1 MYRVG
6 IDIGGTFTDCVA
18 VDEDTGAVTTCK
30 VPTTPHDQSEGF
42 LAGIEALG
50 IGVEQI
56 SLVLH
61 GCTVGLNAVLT
72 RTGATIGVITTDG
85 FRDVLA
91 MGRGQRPSGDQFNPR
106 WQRAFGDTRDPF
118 CPRHLRRTVP
128 GRIDRTGREV
138 VPLDEEAVRREAR
151 FLVDQGVE
159 AILVC
164 FLNAYADDKHERRAA
179 AVVADV
185 APDLPVWTSTG
196 VHPCFKE
203 YPRFST
209 AAVNT
214 YVGPLVQRYLDRAE
228 RKLAE
233 AGYTGPLM
241 LMQSNG
247 GVLPARTARERPAYT
262 LQSGPTGG
270 VTGSERA
277 GRRIG
282 RRNLI
287 TLDIGGTSADC
298 AVIADGRPALTT
310 ELELEH
316 DVIIALP
323 AMAVHSIGAGGGS
336 VAWVDRRGALR
347 VGPRSAGAV
356 PGPACY
362 GRGGTEPTVT
372 DALAVLGVLDPAR
385 FMGGRSPFDTDA
397 ARAAVAP
404 IAEAL
409 SLTAEAAAQAIVDI
423 ATSAMVEAAREV
435 SVYNGIDPREFGLY
449 VYGSAGPVF
458 GARIGR
464 ELGAE
469 SVVVPPQPGELSAY
483 GLALADLR
491 CDVGE
496 PIVRALGALSP
507 DELEAAYDRL
517 RDEAARTLTSR
528 DTPSP
533 SERTAPSSKETA
545 RRCPSFG
552 RSGEIAYTRWLDGRY
567 QGQTWET
574 NGVPVPDGPLDD
586 AAIDVVR
593 ANFDETHRRTWGYAV
608 RRADVKATMARVT
621 ATVELGTPDAPEL
634 STTSDRTEPG
644 TGRVHLDGR
653 WQEIRIVRRDALAAG
668 ETVAGPALV
677 VQPTATTVLAEHDTA
692 TVDPTG
698 HLVITWKGTGR

>member
-6 IDIGGTFTDCVA
+6 IDVGGTFTDCVA
-18 VDEDTGAVTTCK
+18 VDEVTGAVTTGK

-42 LAGIEALG
+42 LAGIAALG
-50 IGVEQI
+50 IPMAEI

-72 RTGATIGVITTDG
+72 RTGATIGVITTEG

-106 WQRAFGDTRDPF
+106 WQRAFGDAREPF
-118 CPRHLRRTVP
+118 CPRWLRRTVP

-138 VPLDEEAVRREAR
+138 VALDEEALADEVR
-151 FLVDQGVE
+151 FLVGRGVE

-179 AVVADV
+179 SIAAELADV
-185 APDLPVWTSTG
+185 PVWTSTG

-209 AAVNT
+209 AVVNT
-214 YVGPLVQRYLDRAE
+214 YVGPPVQRYLDRAE
-228 RKLAE
+228 RRLAE

-241 LMQSNG
+241 VMQSNG
-247 GVLPARTARERPAYT
+247 GVLPVGTARERPAYT

-270 VTGSERA
+270 VTGAQRG
-277 GRRIG
+277 GRRLG
-282 RRNLI
+282 TPDLI

-298 AVIADGRPALTT
+298 AVVVDGEPVVTT
-310 ELELEH
+310 ELEIEH

-336 VAWVDRRGALR
+336 LAWVDRRGALR

-372 DALAVLGVLDPAR
+372 DALAVLGILDPAR
-385 FMGGRSPFDTDA
+385 FLGGASTFDTGAARAAFTPIARATGLTTEDA
-397 ARAAVAP
+397 ARAV
-404 IAEAL
+404 L
-409 SLTAEAAAQAIVDI
+409 DI
-423 ATSAMVEAAREV
+423 ATAAMVEAAREV
-435 SVYNGIDPREFGLY
+435 SVYNGIDPRRFALY

-464 ELGAE
+464 ALGSE

-491 CDVGE
+491 LDVGE
-496 PIVRALGALSP
+496 PVVRALGMLAP
-507 DELEAAYDRL
+507 DELEAAYTRL
-517 RDEAARTLTSR
+517 RDDADRTLGER
-528 DTPSP
+528 DIS
-533 SERTAPSSKETA
+533 
-545 RRCPSFG
+545 
-552 RSGEIAYTRWLDGRY
+552 YTRWLDGRY

-574 NGVPVPDGPLDD
+574 NGVPVPERPLDD
-586 AAIDVVR
+586 AAVDELR
-593 ANFDETHRRTWGYAV
+593 TNFDATHRRTWGYAV
-608 RRADVKATMARVT
+608 PRADVKATMARVT
-621 ATVELGTPDAPEL
+621 ATVELGTPDAPAP
-634 STTSDRTEPG
+634 TVPG
-644 TGRVHLDGR
+644 PDGAPGRARVHLDGR
-653 WQEIRIVRRDALAAG
+653 WQEVPVVAREGLAVGARV
-668 ETVAGPALV
+668 EGPALV
-677 VQPTATTVLAEHDTA
+677 VQPTATTVLEAGDRL
-692 TVDPTG
+692 TVDGTG
-698 HLVITWKGTGR
+698 HMIITWETA

>member
-1 MYRVG
+1 MFRVG

-50 IGVEQI
+50 IPVEQI

-72 RTGATIGVITTDG
+72 RTGATIGVITTEG

-106 WQRAFGDTRDPF
+106 WQRAFGDARDPF
-118 CPRHLRRTVP
+118 CPRHLRRTVH

-138 VPLDEEAVRREAR
+138 VGLDEEAVRREAR

-185 APDLPVWTSTG
+185 AADLPVWTSTG

-209 AAVNT
+209 AVVNT

-282 RRNLI
+282 RRDLI

-323 AMAVHSIGAGGGS
+323 AMDVHSIGAGGGS

-372 DALAVLGVLDPAR
+372 DALAVLGILDPAR
-385 FMGGRSPFDTDA
+385 FMGGNAQFDTDA
-397 ARAAVAP
+397 ARAAVEP
-404 IAEAL
+404 IADAL
-409 SLTAEAAAQAIVDI
+409 SLTPEAAAQAIVDI

-435 SVYNGIDPREFGLY
+435 SVYNGIDPRTFGLY

-458 GARIGR
+458 GSRIGR
-464 ELGAE
+464 QLGAE

-496 PIVRALGALSP
+496 PVVRALGALSP
-507 DELEAAYDRL
+507 DELEAAYGRL
-517 RDEAARTLTSR
+517 RDEAGRTLTR
-528 DTPSP
+528 
-533 SERTAPSSKETA
+533 ENAGA
-545 RRCPSFG
+545 
-552 RSGEIAYTRWLDGRY
+552 SGEITYTRWLDGRY

-586 AAIDVVR
+586 AAIDTVR

-634 STTSDRTEPG
+634 SSAPERGDPE
-644 TGRVHLDGR
+644 TGRVHLDGAWR
-653 WQEIRIVRRDALAAG
+653 EIPVLHRGRLAAG
-668 ETVAGPALV
+668 ERVDGPALV
-677 VQPTATTVLAEHDTA
+677 VQPTATTVLTEGDTA

-698 HLVITWKGTGR
+698 HLVITWSRS

>member
-1 MYRVG
+1 M
-6 IDIGGTFTDCVA
+6 
-18 VDEDTGAVTTCK
+18 
-30 VPTTPHDQSEGF
+30 
-42 LAGIEALG
+42 
-50 IGVEQI
+50 
-56 SLVLH
+56 LH

-72 RTGATIGVITTDG
+72 RTGATIGVITTEG

-106 WQRAFGDTRDPF
+106 WQRAFGDARDPF

-128 GRIDRTGREV
+128 GRIDRTGQEV
-138 VPLDEEAVRREAR
+138 VPLDEDALRREAE
-151 FLVDQGVE
+151 FLVGQGVE
-159 AILVC
+159 AVLVC

-228 RKLAE
+228 RKLAD

-241 LMQSNG
+241 VMQSNG

-270 VTGSERA
+270 VTGTERG

-282 RRNLI
+282 KQNLI

-323 AMAVHSIGAGGGS
+323 AMDVHSIGAGGGS

-347 VGPRSAGAV
+347 VGPRSAGAE

-372 DALAVLGVLDPAR
+372 DALAVLGILDPAR
-385 FMGGRSPFDTDA
+385 FMGGNARFDTDA
-397 ARAAVAP
+397 ARAAVEP
-404 IAEAL
+404 IAAAL
-409 SLTAEAAAQAIVDI
+409 SLTPEAAAQAIVDI

-435 SVYNGIDPREFGLY
+435 SVYNGIDPRNFGLY

-458 GARIGR
+458 GPRIGR
-464 ELGAE
+464 RLGAE

-496 PIVRALGALSP
+496 PIVRALGALAP
-507 DELEAAYDRL
+507 DELQAAYDRL
-517 RDEAARTLTSR
+517 RDEAGRTLTR
-528 DTPSP
+528 ENAT
-533 SERTAPSSKETA
+533 TQ
-545 RRCPSFG
+545 
-552 RSGEIAYTRWLDGRY
+552 GEIGYVRWLDGRY

-574 NGVPVPDGPLDD
+574 NGVPVPDGTLDD
-586 AAIDVVR
+586 AAIDTVR

-634 STTSDRTEPG
+634 SAAPG
-644 TGRVHLDGR
+644 RGDPTTGRVHLDGS
-653 WQEIRIVRRDALAAG
+653 WQDVPIVERDRLAAG
-668 ETVAGPALV
+668 ETVDGPALV
-677 VQPTATTVLAEHDTA
+677 VQPTATTLLESGDTA

-698 HLVITWKGTGR
+698 HLVITWSRS

>member
-6 IDIGGTFTDCVA
+6 IDVGGTFTDCVA
-18 VDEDTGAVTTCK
+18 VDEDTGAVRTCK

-42 LAGIEALG
+42 LAGIDALG
-50 IGVEQI
+50 IPMAEI

-72 RTGATIGVITTDG
+72 RTGATIGVITTEG

-106 WQRAFGDTRDPF
+106 WQRAFGDAREPF
-118 CPRHLRRTVP
+118 CPRWLRRTVP

-138 VPLDEEAVRREAR
+138 VALDEEALAREVR
-151 FLVDQGVE
+151 FLVGRGVE

-179 AVVADV
+179 SIAAELADV
-185 APDLPVWTSTG
+185 PVWTSTG

-209 AAVNT
+209 AVVNT
-214 YVGPLVQRYLDRAE
+214 YVGPPVQRYLDRAE
-228 RKLAE
+228 RRLAD

-241 LMQSNG
+241 VMQSNG
-247 GVLPARTARERPAYT
+247 GVLPVGTARDRPAYT

-270 VTGSERA
+270 VTGAQRG
-277 GRRIG
+277 GRRLG
-282 RRNLI
+282 APDLI

-298 AVIADGRPALTT
+298 AVVVGGEPVLTT
-310 ELELEH
+310 ELEIEH

-336 VAWVDRRGALR
+336 VAWVDQRGALR

-372 DALAVLGVLDPAR
+372 DALAVLGILDPAR
-385 FMGGRSPFDTDA
+385 FMGGASTFDTDA
-397 ARAAVAP
+397 ARAAFTP
-404 IAEAL
+404 IA
-409 SLTAEAAAQAIVDI
+409 TATGLGTEDAARAVLDI
-423 ATSAMVEAAREV
+423 ATAAMVEAAREV
-435 SVYNGIDPREFGLY
+435 SVYNGIDPRRFGLY

-464 ELGAE
+464 ALGSA
-469 SVVVPPQPGELSAY
+469 SVIVPPSPGELSAY

-491 CDVGE
+491 LDVGE
-496 PIVRALGALSP
+496 PVVRALGALAP
-507 DELEAAYDRL
+507 DELEAAYARL
-517 RDEAARTLTSR
+517 RDDAGRTL
-528 DTPSP
+528 
-533 SERTAPSSKETA
+533 
-545 RRCPSFG
+545 G
-552 RSGEIAYTRWLDGRY
+552 REDVAYTRWLDGRY

-574 NGVPVPDGPLDD
+574 NGVPVPERPLDD
-586 AAIDVVR
+586 AAIDELR
-593 ANFDETHRRTWGYAV
+593 TNFDATHRRTWGYAV
-608 RRADVKATMARVT
+608 PRADVKATMARVT
-621 ATVELGTPDAPEL
+621 ATVALGTPDAPAPAPAAG
-634 STTSDRTEPG
+634 DGPAGRA
-644 TGRVHLDGR
+644 RVHLDGR
-653 WQEIRIVRRDALAAG
+653 WREVPVVARDGLAVGARV
-668 ETVAGPALV
+668 EGPALV
-677 VQPTATTVLAEHDTA
+677 VQPTATTVLEAGDVL
-692 TVDPTG
+692 TVDATG
-698 HLVITWKGTGR
+698 HLTIEWERA

>member
-6 IDIGGTFTDCVA
+6 IDVGGTFTDCVA
-18 VDEDTGAVTTCK
+18 VDEVTGAVTTCK

-42 LAGIEALG
+42 LAGIDALG
-50 IGVEQI
+50 IPMAEI

-72 RTGATIGVITTDG
+72 RTGATIGVITTEG

-106 WQRAFGDTRDPF
+106 WQRAFGDAREPF
-118 CPRHLRRTVP
+118 CPRWLRRTVP

-138 VPLDEEAVRREAR
+138 VELDEEALADEVR
-151 FLVDQGVE
+151 FLVGRGVE

-179 AVVADV
+179 SIAAELAEV
-185 APDLPVWTSTG
+185 PVWTSTG

-209 AAVNT
+209 AVVNT
-214 YVGPLVQRYLDRAE
+214 YVGPPVQRYLDRAE
-228 RKLAE
+228 RRLAE

-241 LMQSNG
+241 VMQSNG
-247 GVLPARTARERPAYT
+247 GVLPVATARERPAYT

-270 VTGSERA
+270 VTGAQRGGQLLGA
-277 GRRIG
+277 PD
-282 RRNLI
+282 LI

-298 AVIADGRPALTT
+298 AVVVGGEPVVTT
-310 ELELEH
+310 ELEIEH

-336 VAWVDRRGALR
+336 LAWVDRRGALR
-347 VGPRSAGAV
+347 VGPRSAGAI

-372 DALAVLGVLDPAR
+372 DALAVLGILDPAR
-385 FMGGRSPFDTDA
+385 FMGGTSTFDTDA
-397 ARAAVAP
+397 ARAAFEP
-404 IAEAL
+404 IAQATGL
-409 SLTAEAAAQAIVDI
+409 STESAARAVLDI
-423 ATSAMVEAAREV
+423 ATAAMVEAAREV
-435 SVYNGIDPREFGLY
+435 SVYNGIDPRHFGLY

-464 ELGAE
+464 ALGSE

-491 CDVGE
+491 MDVGE
-496 PIVRALGALSP
+496 PVVRALGALAP
-507 DELEAAYDRL
+507 DELEAAYTRL
-517 RDEAARTLTSR
+517 RDDAARTLG
-528 DTPSP
+528 
-533 SERTAPSSKETA
+533 TAP
-545 RRCPSFG
+545 G
-552 RSGEIAYTRWLDGRY
+552 SGAAAPGAGYGERDISYTRWLDGRY

-574 NGVPVPDGPLDD
+574 NGVPVPERPLDD
-586 AAIDVVR
+586 AAIDELR
-593 ANFDETHRRTWGYAV
+593 TNFDATHRRTWGYAV
-608 RRADVKATMARVT
+608 PRADVKATMARVT
-621 ATVELGTPDAPEL
+621 ATVELGTPDPPAPAVVDGVATPR
-634 STTSDRTEPG
+634 SA
-644 TGRVHLDGR
+644 RVHLDGR
-653 WQEIRIVRRDALAAG
+653 WQEVPVVARDGLAAG
-668 ETVAGPALV
+668 AAVEGPALV
-677 VQPTATTVLAEHDTA
+677 VQPTATTVLEAGDVL
-692 TVDPTG
+692 TVDGTG
-698 HLVITWKGTGR
+698 HMIITWGRA

>member
-42 LAGIEALG
+42 LAGIETLG
-50 IGVEQI
+50 IPMEQI
-56 SLVLH
+56 SLLLH

-72 RTGATIGVITTDG
+72 RTGAKIGVITTEG

-106 WQRAFGDTRDPF
+106 WQRAFGDARDPF
-118 CPRHLRRTVP
+118 CPRYLRRTVP
-128 GRIDRTGREV
+128 ERIDRGGREV
-138 VPLDEEAVRREAR
+138 LPLDEDALRREVE
-151 FLVDQGVE
+151 FLAGQGVE
-159 AILVC
+159 AILVA

-179 AVVADV
+179 AIVADV
-185 APDLPVWTSTG
+185 APGLACWTSTG

-209 AAVNT
+209 AVLNT
-214 YVGPLVQRYLDRAE
+214 YVGPIVRRYLDRAE

-247 GVLPARTARERPAYT
+247 GVLPARTAGQRPAYT

-270 VTGSERA
+270 VTGAQR
-277 GRRIG
+277 GGQRIG
-282 RRNLI
+282 KNNLI

-298 AVIADGRPALTT
+298 AVIADGRPAVTT

-323 AMAVHSIGAGGGS
+323 AMAVHSIGSGGGS

-362 GRGGTEPTVT
+362 GHGGTVPTVT
-372 DALAVLGVLDPAR
+372 DALAVLGILDPAR
-385 FMGGRSPFDTDA
+385 FMGGASVFDTGA
-397 ARAAVAP
+397 ARAALDPV
-404 IAEAL
+404 AEAL
-409 SLTAEAAAQAIVDI
+409 GLTPEAAAQAILDI

-435 SVYNGIDPREFGLY
+435 SVYNGIDPRHFALY

-464 ELGAE
+464 ALGAE

-496 PIVRALGALSP
+496 PVVRALGALTP
-507 DELEAAYDRL
+507 EELEATYGRL
-517 RDEAARTLTSR
+517 RDEAGRTLTLGDSGT
-528 DTPSP
+528 D
-533 SERTAPSSKETA
+533 SEIT
-545 RRCPSFG
+545 
-552 RSGEIAYTRWLDGRY
+552 YTRWLDGRY

-574 NGVPVPDGPLDD
+574 SNVPVPEGTLDD
-586 AAIDVVR
+586 AAIDQLR

-621 ATVELGTPDAPEL
+621 ATVELGTPDAPAQ
-634 STTSDRTEPG
+634 SRAPARTEPRV
-644 TGRVHLDGR
+644 GRVHLDGQWR
-653 WQEIRIVRRDALAAG
+653 ELPIVRRELLAAG
-668 ETVAGPALV
+668 ERIDGPALV
-677 VQPTATTVLAEHDTA
+677 VQPTATTVLAAGDTA
-692 TVDPTG
+692 LVDPTG
-698 HLVITWKGTGR
+698 HLVITWSR

>member
-18 VDEDTGAVTTCK
+18 VDEDTGAVKTCK

-50 IGVEQI
+50 IPVEQI

-72 RTGATIGVITTDG
+72 RTGAKIGVITTEG

-106 WQRAFGDTRDPF
+106 WQRAFGDARDPF
-118 CPRHLRRTVP
+118 CPRYLRRTVP
-128 GRIDRTGREV
+128 GRIDRSGREV
-138 VPLDEEAVRREAR
+138 VALDEDAVRNEVE
-151 FLVDQGVE
+151 FLVARGVE

-179 AVVADV
+179 AIVADV
-185 APDLPVWTSTG
+185 SPELPCWTSTG

-209 AAVNT
+209 AVVNT

-233 AGYTGPLM
+233 IGYTGPLM
-241 LMQSNG
+241 VMQSNG

-270 VTGSERA
+270 VTGAQRA
-277 GRRIG
+277 GQRIG
-282 RRNLI
+282 SSNLI

-298 AVIADGRPALTT
+298 AVIADGQPVLTT

-323 AMAVHSIGAGGGS
+323 AMAVHSIGSGGGS

-362 GRGGTEPTVT
+362 ARGGTEPTVT
-372 DALAVLGVLDPAR
+372 DALAVLGILDPTR
-385 FMGGRSPFDTDA
+385 FMGGSSAFDTDA
-397 ARAAVAP
+397 ARTAIAP
-404 IAEAL
+404 VSEAL
-409 SLTAEAAAQAIVDI
+409 GLAPEAAAQAILDI

-435 SVYNGIDPREFGLY
+435 SVYNGIDPRRFGLY

-464 ELGAE
+464 ALGAE

-491 CDVGE
+491 MDIGE
-496 PIVRALGALSP
+496 PLVRALGALAP
-507 DELEAAYDRL
+507 DELEAAYGRL
-517 RDEAARTLTSR
+517 RNEAGRTLSLAGTG
-528 DTPSP
+528 
-533 SERTAPSSKETA
+533 TATGTA
-545 RRCPSFG
+545 TDG
-552 RSGEIAYTRWLDGRY
+552 HITYTRWLDGRY

-574 NGVPVPDGPLDD
+574 SNVPVPEGVLDD
-586 AAIDVVR
+586 AAIDQLRV
-593 ANFDETHRRTWGYAV
+593 NFDQTHRRTWGYAV

-621 ATVELGTPDAPEL
+621 ATVELATPDAPQHYGTREHEAP
-634 STTSDRTEPG
+634 R
-644 TGRVHLDGR
+644 TGRVHLDGDWR
-653 WQEIRIVRRDALAAG
+653 EVPIVRRELLVAG
-668 ETVAGPALV
+668 EAVDGPALV
-677 VQPTATTVLAEHDTA
+677 VQPTATTLLARGDRA
-692 TVDPTG
+692 LVDPTG
-698 HLVITWKGTGR
+698 HLVITWSSR